1 MAIAFHQVNRR
12 YMRLRTL
19 QGLGTARGSGFIWPA
34 EVEELQWLNSKAIQT
49 GAAEQ
54 ERMDTLAGQV
64 RWKLMR
70 TKEV

>member
-12 YMRLRTL
+12 YMLRTL
-19 QGLGTARGSGFIWPA
+19 QGLTARGSGFIWPA

-49 GAAEQ
+49 GSKQQ

-64 RWKLMR
+64 RCWKMR